1 MVPVP
6 VHTCQVFKHQMPQ
19 NSKIKKD
26 FRCVH
31 IYDSC
36 ICASCRLVLN
46 SRQNVYT
53 IYMYVDYKQ
62 LYIFLKEF
70 VQS

>member
-1 MVPVP
+1 M
-6 VHTCQVFKHQMPQ
+6 
-19 NSKIKKD
+19 
-26 FRCVH
+26 
-31 IYDSC
+31 Y
-36 ICASCRLVLN
+36 VLN